1 MRVTRAAAP
10 RPTPAGWSVLAV
22 SVLLFGGGWA
32 AGHAE
37 PAALGLIGL
46 ALVGVALADAS
57 SAPRLAAERRLNPA
71 RVARGDPAGGVVGV
85 TNEGRRPCRGLV
97 VEDHCDGAAVSVR
110 LPVLAPGAT
119 VTARYVLPTARRG
132 RIPVGPLH
140 LVRRDLFGLAH
151 RTIPI
156 GAAATL
162 LVQPRVTRIQLP
174 PSGREHHLE
183 GPTSD
188 TADTGTTTF
197 HALRDYTQGD
207 DLRRVHWR
215 ATARTGRLMVRQ
227 MADVSLPVTTVLL
240 DCRAGAYLGRSPDAD
255 FELAVDVA
263 ASLGSAAAV
272 HNFPLRVRTG
282 TGGAGLGGASGR
294 GVDAAAL
301 LAFLTDVRLSDGD
314 AADPIGEL
322 RREPGQGVLALVTGQ
337 ADPAAGRRLA
347 AAARDYEH
355 VVVVRVGTRQDGTA
369 EPAKAPTGATARA
382 SDASSKA
389 ARDTTR
395 GAASGAARG
404 AAREPVRHITVEAS
418 ADVAGIWRPPR

>member
-1 MRVTRAAAP
+1 MTRTAAP

-32 AGHAE
+32 AGHPE
-37 PAALGLIGL
+37 PAALGLTGL
-46 ALVGVALADAS
+46 VLVGVALADAS
-57 SAPRLAAERRLNPA
+57 SAPRLTAERRLNPA

-85 TNEGRRPCRGLV
+85 TNEGRRPCRGLI

-162 LVQPRVTRIQLP
+162 LVQPRVTRTQLP

-240 DCRAGAYLGRSPDAD
+240 DCRAASYQGRSPDAD

-272 HNFPLRVRTG
+272 HNFPLRLRTG

-301 LAFLTDVRLSDGD
+301 LAFLTDVRLADGSDAG

-322 RREPGQGVLALVTGQ
+322 RRESAQGVLALVTGH
-337 ADPAAGRRLA
+337 ADPTAGRRLA

-355 VVVVRVGTRQDGTA
+355 VVVVRVGARQGSADGPPT
-369 EPAKAPTGATARA
+369 PTGATAKA
-382 SDASSKA
+382 SDP
-389 ARDTTR
+389 
-395 GAASGAARG
+395 ASGAVRAAAFDAARG
-404 AAREPVRHITVEAS
+404 AAREPVRHITVDTP
-418 ADVAGIWRPPR
+418 ADVAAIWRPPR